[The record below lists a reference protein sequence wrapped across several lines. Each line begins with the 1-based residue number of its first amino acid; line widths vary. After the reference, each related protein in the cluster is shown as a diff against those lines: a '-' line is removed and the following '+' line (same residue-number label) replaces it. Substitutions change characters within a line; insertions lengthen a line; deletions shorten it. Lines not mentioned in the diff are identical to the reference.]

1 MCPELAGPHFSVPVT
16 HHADADGDVSP
27 RRREASKSVGQKSQ
41 KAFSAMDLRFA
52 LPDMLACN
60 CVKVLKGSG
69 EFVEGATKDLPEYG
83 RDFRIGPSS

>member
-1 MCPELAGPHFSVPVT
+1 
-16 HHADADGDVSP
+16 
-27 RRREASKSVGQKSQ
+27 
-41 KAFSAMDLRFA
+41 MDLRFA